1 MIGRPEIVGIE
12 VVSQLW
18 DGWVYHRGERIFV
31 NVVFSKRVEG
41 VFWYNLK
48 GLQSPQDSL

>member
-1 MIGRPEIVGIE
+1 MIGRSEIVGIE